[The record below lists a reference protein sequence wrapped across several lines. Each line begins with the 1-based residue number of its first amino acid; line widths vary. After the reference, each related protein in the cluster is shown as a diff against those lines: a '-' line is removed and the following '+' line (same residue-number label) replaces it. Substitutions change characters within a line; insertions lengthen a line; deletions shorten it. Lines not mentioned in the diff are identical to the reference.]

1 MKSTEVIKT
10 KMFTG
15 KVNENKWFQA
25 KLSVSNTLT
34 LTNTLTLRNYGPVI
48 FYSTGPLNRLVYP
61 TSTYVG
67 LYKLAGQDY
76 ELVLGPIQQRT
87 GYNERLINYFSSTIH
102 NREIAPLHQGFKK
115 CDRV

>member
-1 MKSTEVIKT
+1 MISSKI
-10 KMFTG
+10 
-15 KVNENKWFQA
+15 
-25 KLSVSNTLT
+25 VSLKH
-34 LTNTLTLRNYGPVI
+34 TNFDKHTSILRNYGPVI

-61 TSTYVG
+61 ISTYVG